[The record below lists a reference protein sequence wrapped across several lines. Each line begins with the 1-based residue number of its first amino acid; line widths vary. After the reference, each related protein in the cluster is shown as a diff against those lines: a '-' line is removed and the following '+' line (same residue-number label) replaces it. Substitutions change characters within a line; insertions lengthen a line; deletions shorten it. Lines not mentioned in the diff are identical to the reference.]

1 MKVIIDTNIFID
13 VMLDRKPLAESS
25 ACVLKACENGAVQ
38 GFVSASCVTDIF
50 YIIRKYSHSAE
61 KAYSAIGNILEIAGI
76 IPVTES
82 EILRAYKKHYSDF
95 EDGLLSECA
104 FSAGADYIVTRN
116 TKDFSESVIPAITP
130 EDFLKIIT

>member
-25 ACVLKACENGAVQ
+25 ACVLKACENCAVQ
-38 GFVSASCVTDIF
+38 GLLSASCVTDIF

-76 IPVTES
+76 IPV
-82 EILRAYKKHYSDF
+82 K
-95 EDGLLSECA
+95 
-104 FSAGADYIVTRN
+104 
-116 TKDFSESVIPAITP
+116 ESVIPATTP
-130 EDFLKIIT
+130 EDFLKFNLSIRWLYIWQREYHGTNTKRLY

>member
-38 GFVSASCVTDIF
+38 GFISASCVTDIF

-95 EDGLLSECA
+95 EDSLLSECA